1 MTKSMTGFGT
11 HTVETEQARILVEAK
26 SVNGRFLKLSW
37 KGPGVLNRYEH
48 ELEPLVKARLRRG
61 SVNIHVFL
69 EYKNAEDLVS
79 VDETIAQAYKDILER
94 LGLPLQAVAQ
104 LPGVIGGKSRREL
117 EPEVLEAI
125 KEALGGALDGLVAM
139 REREGLELKKVVSG
153 LCEDINAE
161 RNAVGERTAEVVAS
175 YQGRLKERLAALLEG
190 SGADL
195 DEAVLAREVAVMA
208 DRSDIREEV
217 DRLDAHLKQVSELL
231 EQGEEVGRTLDFLA
245 QEMLRESNTIGSK
258 SGDVTLARHVV
269 TLKTAIERFKEQVAN
284 IE

>member
-1 MTKSMTGFGT
+1 MTKSMTGFGA
-11 HTVETEQARILVEAK
+11 HTVEIDQARVLVEAK

-37 KGPGVLNRYEH
+37 KGPGVLSRYEH
-48 ELEPLVKARLRRG
+48 ELEPLVKSRLRRG
-61 SVNIHVFL
+61 SVNLHVFV

-79 VDETIAQAYKDILER
+79 VDETIAEAYKNILER

-104 LPGVIGGKSRREL
+104 LPGVIGGKSKRDL
-117 EPEVLEAI
+117 DPEVLDAI
-125 KEALGGALDGLVAM
+125 KQALAGAMDAMVAM
-139 REREGLELKKVVSG
+139 REREGQELKKVVSG
-153 LCEDINAE
+153 LCEDIE
-161 RNAVGERTAEVVAS
+161 RERVAVGERTAEVVES
-175 YQGRLKERLAALLEG
+175 YQGRLKESLAALLEG
-190 SGADL
+190 SGAEL
-195 DEAVLAREVAVMA
+195 DDSVIAREVAVMA

-217 DRLDAHLKQVSELL
+217 DRLEAHLKQVSELL

-258 SGDVTLARHVV
+258 SGDVALARHVV

>member
-1 MTKSMTGFGT
+1 MTKSMTGFGA
-11 HTVETEQARILVEAK
+11 HTVETDQARVLVEAK

-79 VDETIAQAYKDILER
+79 VDETIAQAYKDILDR

-117 EPEVLEAI
+117 EPEVLDAI
-125 KEALGGALDGLVAM
+125 KEVLKGAMDALVTM
-139 REREGLELKKVVSG
+139 REREGQELQKVVSG
-153 LCEDINAE
+153 LCQDIDVE
-161 RNAVGERTAEVVAS
+161 RLAVGERTTEVVAS
-175 YQGRLKERLAALLEG
+175 YQERLKERLAALLEG

-195 DEAVLAREVAVMA
+195 DDSVIAREVAVMA

-217 DRLDAHLKQVSELL
+217 DRLDAHLKQVAELI